1 MMPMRRAD
9 REVTEPAK
17 IQAIFHDAAV
27 CRLAFSAED
36 APYIVPLSFGW
47 QQENGEYVLYF
58 HGANAG
64 RKLELLK
71 QNPHVGFEL
80 DCGYALKPAELACG
94 FSAAFRSII
103 GTGTLEALTDPADKR
118 AGLTCLMAHYS
129 PRRDWAF
136 PEEMLARI
144 CVLRLRVT
152 SLCGKEHE

>member
-1 MMPMRRAD
+1 MKMRRAD
-9 REVTEPAK
+9 REITDPSAL
-17 IQAIFHDAAV
+17 QAIFQEASV
-27 CRLAFSAED
+27 CRLAFFAED

-47 QQENGEYVLYF
+47 QQEAGHYVLYF
-58 HGANAG
+58 HGAPEG

-80 DCGYALKPAELACG
+80 DCGYRLKPAETACG

-103 GTGTLEALTDPADKR
+103 GTGTLERLTQPEEQR
-118 AGLTCLMAHYS
+118 AGLACIMAHYS
-129 PRRDWAF
+129 SRGDWSF
-136 PEEMLARI
+136 PEKMLEHT

>member
-1 MMPMRRAD
+1 MKMRRAD
-9 REVTEPAK
+9 REITDPSAL
-17 IQAIFHDAAV
+17 QAIFQEASV

-36 APYIVPLSFGW
+36 APYIVPLNFGW
-47 QQENGEYVLYF
+47 QQEAGHYVLYF
-58 HGANAG
+58 HGAPEG

-80 DCGYALKPAELACG
+80 DCGYRLKSGETACG

-103 GTGTLEALTDPADKR
+103 GTGTLERLTQPEEQR
-118 AGLTCLMAHYS
+118 AGLACIMAHYS
-129 PRRDWAF
+129 SRNDWSF
-136 PEEMLARI
+136 PEKMLEHT